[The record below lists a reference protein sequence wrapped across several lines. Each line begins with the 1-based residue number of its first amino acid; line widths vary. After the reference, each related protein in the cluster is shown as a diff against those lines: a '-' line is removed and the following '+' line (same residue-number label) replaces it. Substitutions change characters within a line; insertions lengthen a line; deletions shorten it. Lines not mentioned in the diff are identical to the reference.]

1 MAMDWDKLRIFY
13 AAAQAG
19 SFTRAGENLSLS
31 QSAVSR
37 QISALEEDLHVS
49 LFHRH
54 ARGLVMTEQG
64 ETLYQTVKEIFTSL
78 AKVENQL
85 TDSRERPKGPL
96 RVTTTVGLGTLW
108 LAPILRE
115 FVEMYPEIHCTLIV
129 EDKLLDLSMREADI
143 AIRLTPPRQPDLVSR
158 SLMVIEQGIYA
169 SKDYLHRRG
178 APATLEELDRHH
190 LIGFAEDARAPHA
203 QVNWLLKAGGRER
216 HARQTVFEVNS
227 LVAMLHAANAGMGIV
242 SLPTFVLETMEGSNL
257 TRILSHIE
265 GPKIEAYFVYAA
277 EMRHSKRLK
286 VFRDFLLRK
295 VAEGRWSQGQP

>member
-1 MAMDWDKLRIFY
+1 MALDWDKLRIFY

-19 SFTRAGENLSLS
+19 SFTRAGENLGLS

-37 QISALEEDLHVS
+37 QISALEEDLNVS

-78 AKVENQL
+78 AKVENAL
-85 TDSRERPKGPL
+85 TESRERPKGPL
-96 RVTTTVGLGTLW
+96 RVTTTVDLGTLW

-115 FVEMYPEIHCTLIV
+115 FVDLYPEIHCSLIV
-129 EDKLLDLSMREADI
+129 EDKLLDLGMREADI
-143 AIRLTPPRQPDLVSR
+143 AIRLTTPRQPDLISR
-158 SLMVIEQGIYA
+158 QLMVIEQGIYA
-169 SKDYLHRRG
+169 SKDYLQRFG
-178 APATLEELDRHH
+178 APATLDELDRHQ
-190 LIGFAEDARAPHA
+190 LIGFAEDSRAPHA
-203 QVNWLLKAGGRER
+203 QVNWLLKAGGRDR
-216 HARQTVFEVNS
+216 APRQTVFEVNS

-242 SLPTFVLETMEGSNL
+242 SLPTFVVESATTAPL

-265 GPKIEAYFVYAA
+265 GPKIEAHFVYAA
-277 EMRHSKRLK
+277 EMRHSKRLN

-295 VAEGRWSQGQP
+295 VSEARWSQAI